1 MAWTALYA
9 DIALTSS
16 LVLAD
21 LGEQGRTREQKRY
34 AAALA
39 GNLALNAGWSVL
51 FFTSKQVR
59 PACVDAVALA
69 VSSADLVRR
78 AARTSPERGV
88 LLAPYAAWTGFAA
101 GLTGAIARL
110 NPRR

>member
-1 MAWTALYA
+1 M
-9 DIALTSS
+9 
-16 LVLAD
+16 LAD

-51 FFTSKQVR
+51 FFTRKQVR

-88 LLAPYAAWTGFAA
+88 LLAPHAAWTGFAA